1 MSKIDFTLSNVSEVG
16 QIIKRRRKSLG
27 LTQIELGK
35 KLGKS
40 NTYLSDIE
48 VGKTIPSLST
58 LILLCDSLDL
68 EFKIVEKINY

>member
-1 MSKIDFTLSNVSEVG
+1 MSKIDFTLNNVSEVG

-48 VGKTIPSLST
+48 VGKTIPSLRT
-58 LILLCDSLDL
+58 LILLSNSLDL
-68 EFKIVEKINY
+68 EFRIVERGHR